1 MPNCA
6 GQSFQLHPLSLA
18 YGLSV
23 GAVAD
28 CGFPKRPR
36 KKELSWQAVYYH
48 FQKWS
53 ADRSLERV
61 WEQSIET
68 VREDLNLAQLNL
80 DGSHALAKKG
90 GESVAYQHRKRAKTS
105 NILPITDA
113 QGYVLASTG
122 IVAGN
127 HHDAFDLKP
136 RLQAA
141 FKKMKH
147 LGLTIA
153 GAYFNADSAF
163 DTLEARK
170 VCFNHH
176 LIPNIC
182 ENQRNRKQT
191 KRGRKRMFDASIY
204 RQRFTSE
211 RSFAWIDKF
220 RALLIRFDRKNA
232 NFLGAHHL
240 AFALINLRHLF
251 AVKV

>member
-1 MPNCA
+1 MQDRA
-6 GQSFQLHPLSLA
+6 GQSVQLHPLSLA
-18 YGLSV
+18 YWVSMERT
-23 GAVAD
+23 AD
-28 CGFPKRPR
+28 GTVPKRPR

-53 ADRSLERV
+53 ADGSLQRV

-68 VREDLNLAQLNL
+68 IRPDLDLAHLNL

-122 IVAGN
+122 MIAGH

-136 RLQAA
+136 HLQAA
-141 FKKMKH
+141 FKSMKR

-176 LIPNIC
+176 VIPNIC
-182 ENQRNRKQT
+182 ENKRNRKQT
-191 KRGRKRMFDASIY
+191 KRGRKRRFDAAVY
-204 RQRFTSE
+204 KQRFTSE

-220 RALLIRFDRKNA
+220 RALLVRYDRKDA

-251 AVKV
+251 ALKV